1 MLTSSLKTI
10 DLFIMQIIAMV
21 LHLLPDFE
29 QFLEV
34 QYLSHGYNI
43 PWDML
48 IQHFFSVLSFL
59 VTTYVLGYFVLKSR
73 ELAR

>member
-1 MLTSSLKTI
+1 
-10 DLFIMQIIAMV
+10 MQIIAMV

-48 IQHFFSVLSFL
+48 IQHFFSVLFRL
-59 VTTYVLGYFVLKSR
+59 DHDAVLRQSEGLPHLQQSGG
-73 ELAR
+73 ET